1 MRHSTTYLL
10 LLGTVAANRSPIAL
24 WRWESARTFR
34 ARVRCNMTSYQI
46 LLAANGAES
55 RVQTLHKTILLRL
68 KDLGVESGAVSFFDD
83 TTISSRDHKAPT
95 VGAFLSTAKNP
106 TRRAGISELVQA
118 GVMVVPVVENLSR
131 FNDFVFDELRGI
143 NGMELQADDQ
153 DMERIAAVL
162 LEGLNLLRK
171 SRRLFISYK
180 RSETQGVAIQLYEAL
195 DRNGFDVFLDTLSI
209 RPGEQF
215 QDVLWHRLADT
226 DVIVLL
232 GSPGFLASRWTTKEL
247 AAANS
252 TNIQVLHLLWPGNQL
267 NANAAFSRAM
277 PVESKDFQS
286 SSVTLGP
293 EARLKDSVVE
303 KAVVQAESLRA
314 RALAARHSYL
324 VEEFCAEARHIGLTP
339 HVQPERFI
347 TVESNSG
354 RFVAAVPAV
363 GVPDAVRYHEIED
376 ELSKHPKQHSEV
388 ILLYDERGIQEKW
401 LKHLAWLDSHKLK
414 VRSVQVAQCASW
426 LRSL

>member
-1 MRHSTTYLL
+1 VTTYHI
-10 LLGTVAANRSPIAL
+10 VI
-24 WRWESARTFR
+24 
-34 ARVRCNMTSYQI
+34 
-46 LLAANGAES
+46 AANGAEN
-55 RVQTLHKTILLRL
+55 RIETLRETILLRL
-68 KDLGVESGAVSFFDD
+68 KDLGIDGNAMTFLDD
-83 TTISSRDHKAPT
+83 AAISSRDHKAPT
-95 VGAFLSTAKNP
+95 VGVFLSTAKNP
-106 TRRAGISELVQA
+106 ARRKGISELVQA
-118 GVMVVPVVENLSR
+118 GVMVVPVVDNLDH

-143 NGMELQADDQ
+143 NGMEFKADDQ
-153 DMERIAAVL
+153 NMERVAGVL
-162 LEGLNLLRK
+162 LEGLNLIRR

-195 DRNGFDVFLDTLSI
+195 DHNGFDVFLDTLSI

-232 GSPGFLASRWTTKEL
+232 DSPGFLASRWTTKEL

-252 TNIQVLHLLWPGNQL
+252 TNIQILQLLWPGNQL
-267 NANAAFSRAM
+267 NANAAFSQAM
-277 PVESKDFQS
+277 PVETKDFQS
-286 SSVTLGP
+286 SSVILGP
-293 EARLKDSVVE
+293 DARLKDTVLE
-303 KAVVQAESLRA
+303 KVIVQAESLRA

-324 VEEFCAEARHIGLTP
+324 VEEFCAEARQIGLTP

-347 TVESNSG
+347 TLESRSG
-354 RFVAAVPAV
+354 KFVAAVPAV

-388 ILLYDERGIQEKW
+388 ILLYDERGIQEKS
-401 LKHLAWLDSHKLK
+401 LKHLAWLDSQKLK
-414 VRSVQVAQCASW
+414 VRSVQVAQCSSW